1 MEKKTISEEKMVA
14 ALLTSTWSILE
25 ASSFKEAALAVYES
39 CRDLIG
45 AAAGYVALLS
55 EDGRQNKLTFLD
67 AGNLACT
74 LSPETAMLPVRG
86 LRGEVYRRGR
96 IIYQNTFSESK
107 WDRYLPNEHGR
118 LDNVLFA
125 PIVLEEKVLGLMVFA
140 NKPGGFSDQDV
151 ETVKPYAKLLAVGLL
166 KSRAYEDLEKREN
179 FLHAVL
185 QTASDAIITIN
196 GDGAIT
202 FWNKAAEKSFG
213 YLADEIIGRP
223 SFLLMPEEYRDLHAK
238 GLDSVAKGNRS
249 KLAGQNIE
257 LVGQRKDGSTFPME
271 LSLAEYKTGDRRF
284 YAGIIRD
291 ITQKNKAREIL
302 RRQHE
307 EIQSL
312 ARFPEQN
319 RDPVLRVDKDGVV
332 LYGNPASRELLAS
345 WECGIGGRLPD
356 HIGKNVAKSFADQAV
371 GKMEVN
377 HKEKTFFFHITPIV
391 DLGYLNLYGHDVTE
405 LKRTEG
411 ALRESE
417 ELFRTVFQTS
427 PDAININRMADGQFV
442 AINNGFAEL
451 SGFTRAEVIGK
462 TTLDLNVWQNVKD
475 REHLYA
481 RLNADGQIT
490 NFATKFRRKDGRL
503 IDALVSAKRI
513 SLGNQPH
520 LLAVT
525 RDITELK
532 KAENA
537 LRQMHAI
544 LEEKVAQRTAELKE
558 ANEELLLQIA
568 ERQIAELAR
577 QESEMRYATL
587 VEASLTG
594 VHISVDGKI
603 QFANEQFASIFGYG
617 KDEMIGMEAI
627 GLIVPRHRKQAKRMN
642 DRRLQGENVPEEY
655 EIRGRKKNGASIYLL
670 KRDKMIEFRGRQA
683 ILGNTL
689 DITERK
695 LAEAAVQESA
705 NELRVL
711 SSQLLSAEEAE
722 RKRIARDIHDSIGQ
736 ALSAIKFSVENT
748 LRAIAGEDILLG
760 IKMLRDLIP
769 LTQKSVEEVRR
780 IVMDLRPSLLDD
792 IGITATI
799 SWFCREFEAL
809 YTSMAIDKE
818 IAVAEEDIPDQLKT
832 VIYRV
837 LQEGLN
843 NAAKHSRAK
852 NIHIA
857 LKKKRGRIALLLE
870 DDGIGFEVE
879 RTLAQSA
886 NRRGM
891 GLASMRE
898 RTELS
903 GGSYT
908 ILSAQGAG
916 TKIKASWPTPRKRAK
931 KKT

>member
-1 MEKKTISEEKMVA
+1 MEKKTIAEEKMVA
-14 ALLTSTWSILE
+14 ALLASTWSILE
-25 ASSFKEAALAVYES
+25 APSFNEAALAVYES

-55 EDGRQNKLTFLD
+55 EDGNQNKLTFLD
-67 AGNLACT
+67 ADNLACT
-74 LSPETAMLPVRG
+74 LNPETAMLPVRG
-86 LRGEVYRRGR
+86 LRGEVYRQGR
-96 IIYQNTFSESK
+96 IIYQNAFSESK
-107 WDRYLPNEHGR
+107 WDRYLPKGHGR
-118 LDNVLFA
+118 LDNILFA
-125 PIVLEEKVLGLMVFA
+125 PIMLEEKALGLMVFA

-166 KSRAYEDLEKREN
+166 KSRAYEDLEKRED

-196 GDGAIT
+196 GDGVVT

-213 YLADEIIGRP
+213 YSADEIIGRP
-223 SFLLMPEEYRDLHAK
+223 SSLLMPEEYHALHAK
-238 GLDSVAKGNRS
+238 GLDSVAKGNRT
-249 KLAGQNIE
+249 KLAGQSME
-257 LVGQRKDGSTFPME
+257 LVGRRKDGSTFPME
-271 LSLAEYKTGDRRF
+271 LSLAEYTTGDRRF

-291 ITQKNKAREIL
+291 ITQKNKARELL

-307 EIQSL
+307 EIQGL

-319 RDPVLRVDKDGVV
+319 GNPVVRVDKDGVV

-345 WECGIGGRLPD
+345 WRCDIGGRLPD
-356 HIGKNVAKSFADQAV
+356 HIRKNVAKSFADRAV

-405 LKRTEG
+405 LKRTEA

-427 PDAININRMADGQFV
+427 PDAININRIADGQFV
-442 AINNGFAEL
+442 AINNGFTEL

-462 TTLDLNVWQNVKD
+462 TTLDLGLWQDVRD
-475 REHLYA
+475 REHVYA
-481 RLNADGQIT
+481 KLNADGQIM
-490 NFATKFRRKDGRL
+490 NFASKFRCKDGRL
-503 IDALVSAKRI
+503 IDALLSVKRI

-532 KAENA
+532 KAENV
-537 LRQMHAI
+537 LRQMHTI
-544 LEEKVAQRTAELKE
+544 LEEKVAQRTAQLKM

-568 ERQIAELAR
+568 ERAR
-577 QESEMRYATL
+577 QESEMRYAIL

-603 QFANEQFASIFGYG
+603 RFVNEQFASIFGYG
-617 KDEMIGMEAI
+617 KDEMIDMEAI
-627 GLIVPRHRKQAKRMN
+627 DLIVPRYRKLARTMN
-642 DRRLQGENVPEEY
+642 DKRLRGKNVPEEY

-670 KRDKMIEFRGRQA
+670 KRDRMIEFRGKQA

-695 LAEAAVQESA
+695 LAEAAVLESA

-818 IAVAEEDIPDQLKT
+818 IAVAEEDIPDRLKT

-857 LKKKRGRIALLLE
+857 LKKKRGRIELLLE
-870 DDGIGFEVE
+870 DNGIGFEVE
-879 RTLAQSA
+879 RTLAQAA
-886 NRRGM
+886 NRRGV

-898 RTELS
+898 RTELA

-908 ILSAQGAG
+908 IQAVQGAG
-916 TKIKASWPTPRKRAK
+916 TKIRASWPLPRKRAK